1 MQGTIDAMEL
11 CATGKPKRFIFVSST
26 AVLDNEHYVRLSDR
40 LCSERKAGVPEND
53 DLEGSSTGLGQF
65 APN

>member
-1 MQGTIDAMEL
+1 MQGTIDAMKL

-26 AVLDNEHYVRLSDR
+26 AVLDHENYVKLSDR
-40 LCSERKAGVPEND
+40 LCSERKVGVPEND
-53 DLEGSSTGLGQF
+53 DLEGSSTGLGKF